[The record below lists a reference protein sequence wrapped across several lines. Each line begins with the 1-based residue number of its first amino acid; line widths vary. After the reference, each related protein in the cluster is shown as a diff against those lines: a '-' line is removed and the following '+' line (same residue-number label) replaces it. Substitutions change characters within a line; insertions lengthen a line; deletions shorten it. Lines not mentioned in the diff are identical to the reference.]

1 MSIQSELKN
10 LFPKHI
16 IRQATR
22 LEPEKVDA
30 LAVNK
35 AAGALLHL
43 KGKPTEQVALVL
55 DQPAQYKAHWRFL
68 RVIGNGGKHARA
80 LEKALELE
88 VAPTFIEAA
97 AVNLGKRLGVAAPD
111 RMDMIIVIHH

>member
-1 MSIQSELKN
+1 MSIQSELQN

-35 AAGALLHL
+35 AAGALLRL
-43 KGKPTEQVALVL
+43 KGKPSEQVALVNTM
-55 DQPAQYKAHWRFL
+55 QPS
-68 RVIGNGGKHARA
+68 
-80 LEKALELE
+80 
-88 VAPTFIEAA
+88 TAA
-97 AVNLGKRLGVAAPD
+97 ALCRWLADPSFWGLVSNVTQ
-111 RMDMIIVIHH
+111 H